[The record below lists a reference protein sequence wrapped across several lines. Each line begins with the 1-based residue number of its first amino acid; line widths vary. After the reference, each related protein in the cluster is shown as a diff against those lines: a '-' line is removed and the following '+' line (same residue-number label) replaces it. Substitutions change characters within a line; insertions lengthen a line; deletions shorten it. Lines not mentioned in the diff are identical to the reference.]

1 MSMRIFDK
9 KIAGLALLPLIA
21 MLAACGSG
29 AEDEAEKP
37 VGAAERT
44 AEQNAS
50 AKPDNEGK
58 IDCAINGAQ
67 DMARICSV
75 EWLTTENG
83 REMIVRHD
91 DGGFRRFQMVTD
103 GRGLIT
109 ADGSEDATIT
119 LNDQNEIIV
128 SVGGDKYRLPAT
140 IKQNP
145 AQ

>member
-58 IDCAINGAQ
+58 LIVPL
-67 DMARICSV
+67 MARRTWRVFAVS
-75 EWLTTENG
+75 NG
-83 REMIVRHD
+83 
-91 DGGFRRFQMVTD
+91 
-103 GRGLIT
+103 
-109 ADGSEDATIT
+109 
-119 LNDQNEIIV
+119 
-128 SVGGDKYRLPAT
+128 
-140 IKQNP
+140 
-145 AQ
+145 